1 MSASLVDEII
11 GGKYDV
17 ITKIGEGGS
26 CIVYLAKKLNSNERY
41 AIKTLSTDEENAIKL
56 LERET
61 QTLKRLNHPNIVR
74 FIEEGYD
81 KRHKIVYLVL
91 EYLDG
96 QDIKVYFDKGIDQ
109 KTKLNIFLQIIDAIS
124 HSHSKDI
131 IHRDIKP
138 DNIKVLDIEETPTA
152 KVLDFGIAI
161 ITTTI
166 LTNTVRSYY
175 TALFAAPEQ
184 INLERIS
191 RDSDV
196 YSLGMTFLYLMST
209 KEARIEFTEERDK
222 TILYN
227 SALETLA
234 ISTELGNS
242 FIKILKRAT
251 DKERDY
257 RPKLDE
263 IRKIIAALKDELS
276 ERIPVVFSIT
286 SDLQRQITDKN
297 NYQGQILKVKKHIES
312 ELKANSGTLYI
323 IKSPKQAREDRL
335 TIEIGIETIS
345 KVYYGF
351 INLHEPNE
359 IIIFN
364 EPSILNP
371 QAQQR
376 IFDNG
381 VVVKTD
387 PIIELSNKTDNRFD
401 LTELVNQIIAKD
413 TEVKNELETNKLL
426 ASTFEQW
433 QSVIDIEKQILT
445 DRTQTFDYIEKNY
458 DKQKQILILTL
469 KKPISIEEFEQIT
482 SPPLPVTI
490 SIQKTSHSNRVQ
502 KTQWEIGDIT
512 DGDKSKNGELVEK
525 LHISIGDF
533 CNSDVME
540 SILDKGKI
548 ETNFNAQQSEI
559 DKRRKALRAIRYGDS
574 ENTNLCKVIVNS
586 SHVKQIEP
594 LDIHH
599 FFNHQLDDSQQ
610 KAVCKALANEDIF
623 LIQGPPGTGKTSVIT
638 EIILQIID
646 RYPND
651 KVLIS
656 SQSNVAVDNVL
667 TRLGRIQEK
676 KIKCIRIGREEK
688 IEEEARQFEVKKAI
702 LTWQKS
708 IRDKSLEYW
717 QKYQQQNEL
726 ILLGVKKI
734 ADIENINEHNQ
745 ELQVLCKKITQIVER
760 VNAELILSKEAT
772 ASSEFSEI
780 ALELIYEK
788 MALEQKIL
796 ATINQ
801 YVTKFGIEYPN
812 QKILNTWIDEEY
824 KGLESILGSN
834 KENYENFIK
843 LQKLNEEWNEK
854 LKREQQDLISFF
866 IDGVNV
872 IGATCL
878 GVAKFK
884 ERNFE
889 WVIIDEAGRS
899 TAPET
904 FVPMSKGKKI
914 ILVGDHK
921 QLPPIVDKDLQERAM
936 NEQEIQKKLL
946 ETSLFEH
953 LYETLPISN
962 KITLNHQYRMHP
974 DIGNLVSHLFYDNK
988 VSSKLVNSQEKQ
1000 HQLKQFDK
1008 NIYWISTSDVP
1019 IEQSQERENGKS
1031 RSNPYEA
1038 KVIQAILSRI
1048 QKDCEL
1054 NSLYKEVGII
1064 AAYRSQ
1070 ISILESSV
1078 APNDKQRWKNLH
1090 IVIHT
1095 VDAFQGGECE
1105 VIIYDL
1111 VRSNKHKKLG
1121 FTSDDRRLNVALS
1134 RAKELLIIVGN
1145 DNMAYQGKTPNG
1157 IPNPFKNLI
1166 EYIDSKSDVCAR
1178 LSSSEFI

>member
-1 MSASLVDEII
+1 MSASLIGEII

-17 ITKIGEGGS
+17 LTKIGEGGS
-26 CIVYLAKKLNSNERY
+26 CIVYLAKKLNSSERY
-41 AIKTLSTDEENAIKL
+41 AIKTLSTDEENAINL

-81 KRHKIVYLVL
+81 KRHKTVYLVL

-96 QDIKVYFDKGIDQ
+96 QDIKFYFDKGIEQ

-209 KEARIEFTEERDK
+209 KEARIEFTELRDK
-222 TILYN
+222 TTLYN

-242 FIKILKRAT
+242 FIEILKRAT

-286 SDLQRQITDKN
+286 SDLQKRITDKN
-297 NYQGQILKVKKHIES
+297 NYQGKILKVKKHIES

-376 IFDNG
+376 IFENG
-381 VVVKTD
+381 VVIKTD
-387 PIIELSNKTDNRFD
+387 PIIELSNNTDNRFD

-413 TEVKNELETNKLL
+413 TELKNELETNKLL

-433 QSVIDIEKQILT
+433 QSVIDIEKQILS

-490 SIQKTSHSNRVQ
+490 SIQKTSRSNRVQ

-548 ETNFNAQQSEI
+548 ETKNCISPYFRVKNFLY
-559 DKRRKALRAIRYGDS
+559 R
-574 ENTNLCKVIVNS
+574 C
-586 SHVKQIEP
+586 
-594 LDIHH
+594 
-599 FFNHQLDDSQQ
+599 
-610 KAVCKALANEDIF
+610 
-623 LIQGPPGTGKTSVIT
+623 
-638 EIILQIID
+638 
-646 RYPND
+646 
-651 KVLIS
+651 
-656 SQSNVAVDNVL
+656 
-667 TRLGRIQEK
+667 
-676 KIKCIRIGREEK
+676 
-688 IEEEARQFEVKKAI
+688 
-702 LTWQKS
+702 
-708 IRDKSLEYW
+708 
-717 QKYQQQNEL
+717 
-726 ILLGVKKI
+726 
-734 ADIENINEHNQ
+734 
-745 ELQVLCKKITQIVER
+745 
-760 VNAELILSKEAT
+760 
-772 ASSEFSEI
+772 
-780 ALELIYEK
+780 
-788 MALEQKIL
+788 
-796 ATINQ
+796 
-801 YVTKFGIEYPN
+801 
-812 QKILNTWIDEEY
+812 
-824 KGLESILGSN
+824 
-834 KENYENFIK
+834 
-843 LQKLNEEWNEK
+843 
-854 LKREQQDLISFF
+854 
-866 IDGVNV
+866 
-872 IGATCL
+872 
-878 GVAKFK
+878 FK
-884 ERNFE
+884 
-889 WVIIDEAGRS
+889 W
-899 TAPET
+899 
-904 FVPMSKGKKI
+904 
-914 ILVGDHK
+914 
-921 QLPPIVDKDLQERAM
+921 
-936 NEQEIQKKLL
+936 
-946 ETSLFEH
+946 
-953 LYETLPISN
+953 
-962 KITLNHQYRMHP
+962 
-974 DIGNLVSHLFYDNK
+974 
-988 VSSKLVNSQEKQ
+988 
-1000 HQLKQFDK
+1000 
-1008 NIYWISTSDVP
+1008 
-1019 IEQSQERENGKS
+1019 
-1031 RSNPYEA
+1031 
-1038 KVIQAILSRI
+1038 
-1048 QKDCEL
+1048 
-1054 NSLYKEVGII
+1054 
-1064 AAYRSQ
+1064 
-1070 ISILESSV
+1070 
-1078 APNDKQRWKNLH
+1078 
-1090 IVIHT
+1090 
-1095 VDAFQGGECE
+1095 
-1105 VIIYDL
+1105 
-1111 VRSNKHKKLG
+1111 
-1121 FTSDDRRLNVALS
+1121 
-1134 RAKELLIIVGN
+1134 
-1145 DNMAYQGKTPNG
+1145 
-1157 IPNPFKNLI
+1157 
-1166 EYIDSKSDVCAR
+1166 
-1178 LSSSEFI
+1178 